1 MKNKYR
7 HLGQKERDRIF
18 LLLRQGKTQK
28 QIAHLIGRDKS
39 TISRE
44 LKRNKHKKFE
54 VYLPDTA
61 ERKSFKRNQWNRKER
76 YLDKSPVLRE
86 YVLFKLKLGWSPE
99 QIEGRI
105 RNDLGQYLNYESIY
119 QYIYGLAGRK
129 ENLRQYLRRSHRIR
143 RKKHGRKHQKGKIP
157 NRIDISLRPKIVGK
171 RRQFGHWEGDSL
183 IFKKHSQCLATQT
196 ERKTR
201 LVVALRPK
209 NRTAKER
216 TQIINQWFSRFP
228 QEARMTMTFDNGL
241 EFADHQKITSSLG
254 TKIYFA
260 KPYAS
265 WQRGTNENS
274 NGLIRWYLPK
284 NTDLDSLTDD
294 EFDVIIKLIN
304 NRPRKCLNFRTA
316 NEAFRDEMNKIFN
329 KSKVEFNQLTSH
341 SVALA
346 N

>member
-1 MKNKYR
+1 MW
-7 HLGQKERDRIF
+7 
-18 LLLRQGKTQK
+18 LRQGKTQK
-28 QIAHLIGRDKS
+28 QITNLIGRDKS

-44 LKRNKHKKFE
+44 LRRNEHKKFE

-61 ERKSFKRNQWNRKER
+61 ERKAFKRKERGRKKR
-76 YLDKSPVLRE
+76 YLDKEPALRE
-86 YVLFKLKLGWSPE
+86 YVLAQLKLGWSPE

-105 RNDLGQYLNYESIY
+105 RSDLKKYLNYESIY
-119 QYIYGLAGRK
+119 QYIYSLEGRK
-129 ENLRQYLRRSHRIR
+129 ENLRQYLRRAHRIR
-143 RKKHGRKHQKGKIP
+143 RRKHGRKHQQGKIP
-157 NRIDISLRPKIVGK
+157 NRIDISLRPKIVEK

-183 IFKKHSQCLATQT
+183 IFRRHAQCLATQT

-201 LVVALRPK
+201 LIIALRPQNK
-209 NRTAKER
+209 TAQER

-228 QEARMTMTFDNGL
+228 KEARMTMTFDNGL
-241 EFADHQKITSSLG
+241 EFADHQSIAETLG

-294 EFDVIIKLIN
+294 ELDAIIELIN
-304 NRPRKCLNFRTA
+304 NRPRKCLNFQTA
-316 NEAFRDEMNKIFN
+316 NEVFRDEMNKIFN
-329 KSKVEFNQLTSH
+329 KSKVESKVEFNQLTSH